1 MLLRKC
7 STGRWKKDFEMLQ
20 KLKEVFEDKISRGY
34 ASDSCS
40 SADNHTHK
48 SDVDGKRQM
57 QEPELS
63 EDMMAFA
70 FVMGEYAVQ
79 DFYIRY
85 YFLKRKSMEQ
95 C

>member
-1 MLLRKC
+1 MLDRALE
-7 STGRWKKDFEMLQ
+7 KKDFEMLQ

-40 SADNHTHK
+40 SAEQSYAQIRCRWK
-48 SDVDGKRQM
+48 EADVGNGIIRGYDGVCIC
-57 QEPELS
+57 
-63 EDMMAFA
+63 D
-70 FVMGEYAVQ
+70 GEYAFQ